1 MKKRALDIIISVLG
15 LTLTSPI
22 IIIFAVLIRLNMGK
36 PVFYKQI
43 RPGKNEVPFT
53 LIKFRTMTNQ
63 QDLNGVLLPDELRKT
78 KLGSFI
84 RSTSIDELPQ
94 LYNVLKGDLSIV
106 GPRPLLME
114 YLTLYNAKQRIRHAV
129 KPGITGLAQIKGR
142 NALSWEHKFKY
153 DVWYVKNQSM
163 KLDLYIIFM
172 TIIKVVLRKNVNA
185 QNHTTMYK
193 FKGTKS

>member
-172 TIIKVVLRKNVNA
+172 TIIKVLLRKNVNA
-185 QNHTTMYK
+185 HNHTTMYK

>member
-22 IIIFAVLIRLNMGK
+22 ILIFAVLIRLNMGK

-78 KLGSFI
+78 RLGSFI

-114 YLTLYNAKQRIRHAV
+114 YLTLYNAKQRLRHVV

-172 TIIKVVLRKNVNA
+172 TLIKVVLRKNVNA
-185 QNHTTMYK
+185 QNHATMYK
-193 FKGTKS
+193 FKGTKL

>member
-1 MKKRALDIIISVLG
+1 MKKRSLDIIISVLG
-15 LTLTSPI
+15 LLLTAPI
-22 IIIFAVLIRLNMGK
+22 LLICALLISLTMGK
-36 PVFYKQI
+36 PIFYKQL

-114 YLTLYNAKQRIRHAV
+114 YLKLYNDEQKKRHKV
-129 KPGITGLAQIKGR
+129 KPGITGLAQINGR
-142 NALSWEHKFKY
+142 NALSWEKKFKY
-153 DVWYVKNQSM
+153 DVWYANNQSM
-163 KLDLYIIFM
+163 KLDLYIIFK
-172 TIIKVVLRKNVNA
+172 TIVKVLLRKNVNNH
-185 QNHTTMYK
+185 NHTTMYK
-193 FKGTKS
+193 FKGTK

>member
-15 LTLTSPI
+15 LTLTSPMI
-22 IIIFAVLIRLNMGK
+22 LIFAVLIRLNMGK

-78 KLGSFI
+78 RLGSFI

-114 YLTLYNAKQRIRHAV
+114 YLTLYNAKQRLRHVV

-185 QNHTTMYK
+185 QNHATMYK
-193 FKGTKS
+193 FKGTKL

>member
-22 IIIFAVLIRLNMGK
+22 ILIFAVLIRLNMGK

-43 RPGKNEVPFT
+43 RPGKNEVPIT

-78 KLGSFI
+78 RLGSFI

-114 YLTLYNAKQRIRHAV
+114 YLTLYNAKQRLRHVV

-185 QNHTTMYK
+185 QNHATMYE
-193 FKGTKS
+193 FKGTKL

>member
-15 LTLTSPI
+15 LTLTSPMI
-22 IIIFAVLIRLNMGK
+22 LIFAVLIRLNMGK

-78 KLGSFI
+78 RLGSFI

-114 YLTLYNAKQRIRHAV
+114 YLTLYNAKQRLRHVV

-172 TIIKVVLRKNVNA
+172 TLIKVVLRKNVNA
-185 QNHTTMYK
+185 QNHATMYK
-193 FKGTKS
+193 FKGTKL

>member
-22 IIIFAVLIRLNMGK
+22 ILIFAVLIRLNMGK

-78 KLGSFI
+78 RLGSFI

-114 YLTLYNAKQRIRHAV
+114 YLTLYNAKQRLRHVV

-185 QNHTTMYK
+185 QNHATMYE
-193 FKGTKS
+193 FKGTKL

>member
-22 IIIFAVLIRLNMGK
+22 ILIFAVLIRLNMGK

-78 KLGSFI
+78 RLGSFI

-114 YLTLYNAKQRIRHAV
+114 YLTLYNAKQRLRHVV

-163 KLDLYIIFM
+163 KLDLYIILM

-185 QNHTTMYK
+185 QNHATMYK
-193 FKGTKS
+193 FKGTKL

>member
-1 MKKRALDIIISVLG
+1 MKKRALDFIISVLG
-15 LTLTSPI
+15 LTLTSPMI
-22 IIIFAVLIRLNMGK
+22 LIFAVLIRLNMGK

-78 KLGSFI
+78 RLGSFI

-114 YLTLYNAKQRIRHAV
+114 YLTLYNAKQRLRHVV

-185 QNHTTMYK
+185 QNHATMYK
-193 FKGTKS
+193 FKGTKL

>member
-1 MKKRALDIIISVLG
+1 MKKRAIDIIISVIALI
-15 LTLTSPI
+15 LTSPI

-36 PVFYKQI
+36 PLLYKQL

-63 QDLNGVLLPDELRKT
+63 QDLNGELLPDELRKT
-78 KLGSFI
+78 RLGSFI

-94 LYNVLKGDLSIV
+94 LYNVLKDDLSIV

-114 YLTLYNAKQRIRHAV
+114 YLNLYNAKQRTRHAV

-142 NALSWEHKFKY
+142 NALSWEKKFKY
-153 DVWYVKNQSM
+153 DVWYVNNQSM

-172 TIIKVVLRKNVNA
+172 TIVKVVLRKNVNA

>member
-78 KLGSFI
+78 RLGSFI

-114 YLTLYNAKQRIRHAV
+114 YLTLYNAKQRLRHVV

-153 DVWYVKNQSM
+153 DVWYVRNQSM

-185 QNHTTMYK
+185 QNHATMYK
-193 FKGTKS
+193 FKGTKL

>member
-22 IIIFAVLIRLNMGK
+22 ILIFAVLIRLNMGK

-78 KLGSFI
+78 RLGSFI

-114 YLTLYNAKQRIRHAV
+114 YLTLYNAKQRLRHVV

-185 QNHTTMYK
+185 QNHATMYK
-193 FKGTKS
+193 FKGTKL

>member
-1 MKKRALDIIISVLG
+1 
-15 LTLTSPI
+15 
-22 IIIFAVLIRLNMGK
+22 MGK

-78 KLGSFI
+78 RLGSFI

-114 YLTLYNAKQRIRHAV
+114 YLTLYNAKQRLRHVV

-185 QNHTTMYK
+185 QNHATMYK
-193 FKGTKS
+193 FKGTKL

>member
-1 MKKRALDIIISVLG
+1 MKKRAMDIIISVIG
-15 LTLTSPI
+15 LILTSPI

-36 PVFYKQI
+36 PLLYKQL

-78 KLGSFI
+78 RLGSFI

-114 YLTLYNAKQRIRHAV
+114 YLNLYNAKQRTRHAV

-142 NALSWEHKFKY
+142 NALSWEKKFKY
-153 DVWYVKNQSM
+153 DVWYVNNQSM

>member
-15 LTLTSPI
+15 LTLTSPMI
-22 IIIFAVLIRLNMGK
+22 LIFAVLIRLNMGK

-78 KLGSFI
+78 RLGSFI

-114 YLTLYNAKQRIRHAV
+114 YLTLYNAKQRLRHVV

-172 TIIKVVLRKNVNA
+172 TLIKVVLRKNVNA
-185 QNHTTMYK
+185 KNHATMYK
-193 FKGTKS
+193 FKGTKL

>member
-22 IIIFAVLIRLNMGK
+22 IIIFALLIRLNMGK

>member
-22 IIIFAVLIRLNMGK
+22 IIIFAVLIRMNMGK

-78 KLGSFI
+78 RLGSFI

-114 YLTLYNAKQRIRHAV
+114 YLTLYNAKQRLRHVV

-185 QNHTTMYK
+185 QNHATMYK
-193 FKGTKS
+193 FKGTKL

>member
-22 IIIFAVLIRLNMGK
+22 ILIFEVLIRLNMGK

-78 KLGSFI
+78 RLGSFI

-114 YLTLYNAKQRIRHAV
+114 YLTLYNAKQRLRHVV

-185 QNHTTMYK
+185 QNHATMYK
-193 FKGTKS
+193 FKGTKL

>member
-78 KLGSFI
+78 RLGSFI

-114 YLTLYNAKQRIRHAV
+114 YLTLYNAKQRLRHVV

-185 QNHTTMYK
+185 QNHATMYK
-193 FKGTKS
+193 FKGTKL

>member
-185 QNHTTMYK
+185 QNHATMYK